1 MEREGEKSVEQEI
14 QIDYDAAVA
23 NRGNLARLKR
33 LMRRAG
39 DGGKL
44 TIGFIGGSITQGSL
58 ATEPERCYAYHV
70 FAWWRKTFP
79 RAEVSYLNAGIG
91 ATDSQFG
98 CARADSDL
106 LSGRP
111 DFVIV
116 EFSVND
122 GDNEHFLE
130 TYEGLV
136 RKIYSAAWEPAVLL
150 VHNVCYDNGSNAQR
164 MHGRVAEYYELPA
177 LSMQSSIYPEIASGR
192 LERREITPDDLHPN
206 DAGHKLVASVITKFL
221 ERVREDAG
229 KAEAK
234 GAAIG
239 KAEDRGEDIGKT
251 EDKGAVA
258 GAEEAIPLRN
268 PPLTDNA
275 YERSLR
281 YRNDNSSPVRK
292 GFAVD
297 TAPQEGITD
306 IFKKGWTASEK
317 GASITFEVK
326 GSCIAVQYR
335 KTIQRPAP
343 VAELILDGDVSRP
356 FRLDANF
363 DETWGDKLA
372 LDTVLEHGEDRE
384 HTVEIRL
391 TETHEDDRLPFYLVS
406 LLVSTKAEE
415 EPIML
420 SPSFT
425 HNIWGG
431 SRLREEFGY
440 PVEGM
445 DIGECWGVSAH
456 PKGESIVRDGVYAG
470 MKLSELWETHPELFG
485 NVCGDR
491 FPLLVKLID
500 AKEDLSIQVHPDDAY
515 ASAHENGAMGKTE
528 CWYVLDCPENATLV
542 IGHNARTGHE
552 LSDMISQ
559 GRWGELIRE
568 VPVKKGDFIQIDPG
582 TVHSI
587 RGGILLLEIQQNSDI
602 TYRVYDYDRL
612 SDGKPRQLHIKQS
625 LDVITVPAA
634 PAEKSILSAADL
646 PENQINELHRCQYY
660 RVSKVKIR
668 GEQRFAMDG
677 SFALAVVIAGQ
688 GAANGR
694 AVRKGDFF
702 LFPAQTK
709 EMRLSGEMELILSG
723 PGEK

>member
-1 MEREGEKSVEQEI
+1 MEQDI
-14 QIDYDAAVA
+14 QLGYDAAVS
-23 NRGNLARLKR
+23 NRGNPARLKK

-58 ATEPERCYAYHV
+58 ATEPRFCYAYHV
-70 FAWWRKTFP
+70 FEWWRKTFP

-106 LSGRP
+106 LAGRP

-122 GDNEHFLE
+122 ADNEHFLE

-136 RKIYSAAWEPAVLL
+136 RKIYSAEWEPAVLL

-164 MHGRVAEYYELPA
+164 MHGRVAEYYGLPA
-177 LSMQSSIYPEIASGR
+177 LSMQSCIYPEIATGR
-192 LERREITPDDLHPN
+192 LERRQITPDDLHPN
-206 DAGHKLVASVITKFL
+206 DAGHELVASVITRFL
-221 ERVREDAG
+221 ERVREDD
-229 KAEAK
+229 
-234 GAAIG
+234 G
-239 KAEDRGEDIGKT
+239 KAEDRGAD
-251 EDKGAVA
+251 A
-258 GAEEAIPLRN
+258 GAEEEVPLRN

-281 YRNDNSSPVRK
+281 YRNDNSYPVRK

-297 TAPQEGITD
+297 TAVQEGITD

-317 GASITFEVK
+317 GSSITFKVK

-335 KTIQRPAP
+335 KTIKLPAP
-343 VAELILDGDVSRP
+343 VAELILDGDESRP

-406 LLVSTKAEE
+406 VIASTKAEE
-415 EPIML
+415 ELILLAPA
-420 SPSFT
+420 FT

-445 DIGECWGVSAH
+445 DIGECWGISAH

-470 MKLSELWETHPELFG
+470 MKLSELWEAYPELFG
-485 NVCGDR
+485 NVCDDR

-542 IGHNARTGHE
+542 IGHNARTGQE
-552 LSDMISQ
+552 LSDMIRQ
-559 GRWGELIRE
+559 RRWGELIRE
-568 VPVKKGDFIQIDPG
+568 IPVKKGDFIQIEPG
-582 TVHSI
+582 TVHSVK
-587 RGGILLLEIQQNSDI
+587 GGILLLEIQQNSDI

-612 SDGKPRQLHIKQS
+612 SDGKPRQLHIEQS
-625 LDVITVPAA
+625 MDVITVPAA
-634 PAEKSILSAADL
+634 PVEKSVKSAADL
-646 PENQINELHRCQYY
+646 PENRWNELYRCKHY
-660 RVSKVKIR
+660 RVSKVKIK
-668 GEQRFAMDG
+668 GEKCFAMDG
-677 SFALAVVIAGQ
+677 PFSLAVVISGR
-688 GAANGR
+688 GTANSR

-709 EMRLSGEMELILSG
+709 EMKLSGEMELILSG

>member
-1 MEREGEKSVEQEI
+1 MQF
-14 QIDYDAAVA
+14 DYDAAVS
-23 NRGNLARLKR
+23 NRGNLARLKK

-58 ATEPERCYAYHV
+58 ATEPRLCYAYRV
-70 FAWWRKTFP
+70 FDWWRKTFP

-106 LSGRP
+106 LAGRP

-122 GDNEHFLE
+122 ADDEHFLE

-136 RKIYSAAWEPAVLL
+136 RKIYSAEWEPAVLP

-164 MHGRVAEYYELPA
+164 IHGRVAEYYGLPA
-177 LSMQSSIYPEIASGR
+177 LSMQSCIYPEITSGR
-192 LERREITPDDLHPN
+192 LERRQITPDDLHPN
-206 DAGHKLVASVITKFL
+206 DAGHELVASVITRFL

-229 KAEAK
+229 T
-234 GAAIG
+234 AADRSADIG
-239 KAEDRGEDIGKT
+239 KAQDRSADIEKT
-251 EDKGAVA
+251 EGRFADA
-258 GAEEAIPLRN
+258 GAEESIPLRN

-281 YRNDNSSPVRK
+281 YRNDNSRPVRK

-297 TAPQEGITD
+297 TAVQEGITD
-306 IFKKGWTASEK
+306 IFKKGWTASKK
-317 GASITFEVK
+317 GSSITFEVK

-335 KTIQRPAP
+335 KTMQLPAP
-343 VAELILDGDVSRP
+343 VAELILDGDESRP

-384 HTVEIRL
+384 HAVEIRL

-406 LLVSTKAEE
+406 VIAGTKAEE
-415 EPIML
+415 EPIL
-420 SPSFT
+420 LTPAFT

-440 PVEGM
+440 PVEGL
-445 DIGECWGVSAH
+445 DIGECWGISAH

-470 MKLSELWETHPELFG
+470 MKLSELWEIHPELFG

-515 ASAHENGAMGKTE
+515 ALVHENGAMGKTE

-542 IGHNARTGHE
+542 IGHNARTGQE
-552 LSDMISQ
+552 LSDMIRQ
-559 GRWGELIRE
+559 ERWGELIRE
-568 VPVKKGDFIQIDPG
+568 IPVKKGDFIQIEPG
-582 TVHSI
+582 TVHSVK
-587 RGGILLLEIQQNSDI
+587 GGILLLEIQQNSDI

-612 SDGKPRQLHIKQS
+612 SDGKPRQLHIRQS

-634 PAEKSILSAADL
+634 PVEKSVKSAADL
-646 PENQINELHRCQYY
+646 PENRLNELYHCEYY
-660 RVSKVKIR
+660 RVSKVKVK
-668 GEQRFAMDG
+668 GEKCFAMDG
-677 SFALAVVIAGQ
+677 PFSLAVVISGR
-688 GAANGR
+688 GTANGR
-694 AVRKGDFF
+694 AVRKGDFL
-702 LFPAQTK
+702 LFPTQTK
-709 EMRLSGEMELILSG
+709 EMKLSGEMELILSG
-723 PGEK
+723 PGEKR